1 MVLLLLAFFLS
12 GIAGLV
18 YEIAW
23 MRSLELV
30 FGGSTPA
37 VSTVLAAFMGG
48 LALGSGLLGRRFDRA
63 KLRPLTLYGYLEA
76 GIAVTALIVP
86 LGLGLSSSL
95 YRASYGVDGPG
106 FGAGILR
113 FALVFIVL
121 VIPTMLMGATF
132 PVIVRAYDEER
143 RERVSARSIAWLYGL
158 NTLGAVIGVGLAG
171 FVLLRL
177 FGTTVAL
184 ACAAALNLAAAALA
198 LLLSRARRDRQA
210 VSSSAARSPAA
221 SAPSSSAARSPIA
234 SAPSPSATRSPVA
247 SASPAHSTPAP
258 DRIPVRAYVAA
269 AFLAGFAA
277 LACEVVWSRVL
288 KLVLASSIFSV
299 STMLMAFLSGIAIGS
314 LVISAR
320 KRISPRVIPLLLLGL
335 GAAMAIAI
343 PLIFESSR
351 LFSGISRVVAG
362 GRAQTWGAILSARFL
377 LAAAIMFVPA
387 ALSGALF
394 PCLVHRVAE
403 ARRDSRAIGAP
414 VGLVYASNTV
424 GGVLGSLGAGFV
436 LIPLL
441 GTQGTVLLAAALLIL
456 MAAYL
461 LHRAHAPRE
470 APVSYALLV
479 AAAIVCVVAGVARGG
494 DHFLGKLSK
503 GPDTRTLRYEEGVG
517 ATVIVVQQGAQ
528 GELCLYTNGTFAV
541 DTSPESQQAVAFL
554 GHVPALFD
562 ERAIAGGA
570 SSAASI
576 PPSPGPARGATSAP
590 SALVIGFG
598 MGCTLAAV
606 ASHDYADITCV
617 EIVPGVIDAA
627 PMFAEYNSEVYR
639 DPRVRFV
646 VEDGRSYLAGSGR
659 TFDLITCDPIHPA
672 FGSPALYT
680 REYFELC
687 RAHLSPD
694 GVIAQYLPLHQL
706 APEDFRLL
714 LRTVASVFPHCAVF
728 LAVSHGVIIGSPAP
742 LALDLAALERI
753 FSAAS
758 DAEAARRGPV
768 AGELLARAGIASSPK
783 LLSCLALDSRGVAA
797 LAGSGPLNTDDHPV
811 LEFSESRSYGKDTRS
826 ANLAA
831 LLAIEPDPVSLLASQ
846 AVPPDADFSSALGR
860 AVQGR
865 RHLLGSLFAH
875 GRGDDGKALE
885 EIRLADQAWPDD
897 PDIVGLGG
905 DALGYAYF
913 VYAQRLFDSWRKVAP
928 GQAASAAAAES
939 DKLDAAEAALVR
951 ARTIL
956 PTNAEVAAL
965 WRAIQAGKG
974 EPQLQ

>member
-48 LALGSGLLGRRFDRA
+48 LALGSGILGRRFDRM

-76 GIAVTALIVP
+76 GIAVAALIVP
-86 LGLGLSSSL
+86 LGLGLSSAL
-95 YRASYGVDGPG
+95 YRASYGVEGPG

-132 PVIVRAYDEER
+132 PAIVRAYDEER
-143 RERVSARSIAWLYGL
+143 RERVSSRSIAWLYGW

-177 FGTTVAL
+177 FGTTVTL

-198 LLLSRARRDRQA
+198 LLLSRARRERQA
-210 VSSSAARSPAA
+210 VSPSAARSP
-221 SAPSSSAARSPIA
+221 
-234 SAPSPSATRSPVA
+234 VA
-247 SASPAHSTPAP
+247 WASPAHSTPAH

-320 KRISPRVIPLLLLGL
+320 KRISPRAIPLLLLGL

-403 ARRDSRAIGAP
+403 ARRDSRAIGGP

-441 GTQGTVLLAAALLIL
+441 GTQGAVLLAAVLLIL

-470 APVSYALLV
+470 APFSYALLV
-479 AAAIVCVVAGVARGG
+479 AAAIVCIVAGVARGG

-570 SSAASI
+570 GSAASI
-576 PPSPGPARGATSAP
+576 PPSPGPARGASSAP

-659 TFDLITCDPIHPA
+659 IFDLITCDPIHPA

-714 LRTVASVFPHCAVF
+714 LRTVANVFPHCAVF

-742 LALDLAALERI
+742 LALDLAALDRI

-768 AGELLARAGIASSPK
+768 AGELLARAGIASSAK

-831 LLAIEPDPVSLLASQ
+831 FLAIEPDPESLLAAQ
-846 AVPPDADFSSALGR
+846 AAPLDAGFSRALGQ

-865 RHLLGSLFAH
+865 RHLLASLLAH
-875 GRGDDGKALE
+875 GRGDDAKALE

-928 GQAASAAAAES
+928 GQAASAGAAES
-939 DKLDAAEAALVR
+939 DKLDAAEAAILR

-956 PTNAEVAAL
+956 PANAEVAAL
-965 WRAIQAGKG
+965 WKAIQAGKR
-974 EPQLQ
+974 ESEQQSLR

>member
-1 MVLLLLAFFLS
+1 M
-12 GIAGLV
+12 
-18 YEIAW
+18 
-23 MRSLELV
+23 
-30 FGGSTPA
+30 
-37 VSTVLAAFMGG
+37 
-48 LALGSGLLGRRFDRA
+48 
-63 KLRPLTLYGYLEA
+63 
-76 GIAVTALIVP
+76 
-86 LGLGLSSSL
+86 
-95 YRASYGVDGPG
+95 
-106 FGAGILR
+106 
-113 FALVFIVL
+113 
-121 VIPTMLMGATF
+121 
-132 PVIVRAYDEER
+132 
-143 RERVSARSIAWLYGL
+143 
-158 NTLGAVIGVGLAG
+158 
-171 FVLLRL
+171 
-177 FGTTVAL
+177 
-184 ACAAALNLAAAALA
+184 
-198 LLLSRARRDRQA
+198 
-210 VSSSAARSPAA
+210 
-221 SAPSSSAARSPIA
+221 
-234 SAPSPSATRSPVA
+234 
-247 SASPAHSTPAP
+247 
-258 DRIPVRAYVAA
+258 RAYVAA

-403 ARRDSRAIGAP
+403 ARRDSRAIGGP

-441 GTQGTVLLAAALLIL
+441 GTQGAVLLAAALLIL

-470 APVSYALLV
+470 APFSYALLV
-479 AAAIVCVVAGVARGG
+479 AAAIVCIVAGVARGG

-517 ATVIVVQQGAQ
+517 ATVIVVQLGAQ

-714 LRTVASVFPHCAVF
+714 LRTFASVFPQCAVF

-742 LALDLAALERI
+742 LALDLAALDRI

-768 AGELLARAGIASSPK
+768 ARELLVRAGIASSAK

-831 LLAIEPDPVSLLASQ
+831 FLAIEPDPESLLAAQ
-846 AVPPDADFSSALGR
+846 AAPLDAGFSRALGQ

-865 RHLLGSLFAH
+865 RHLLASLLAH
-875 GRGDDGKALE
+875 GRGDDAKALE

-905 DALGYAYF
+905 DALGYSYF

-928 GQAASAAAAES
+928 GQAASAGAAAS
-939 DKLDAAEAALVR
+939 DRLDAAETAILR

-956 PTNAEVAAL
+956 PTNTEVAAL
-965 WRAIQAGKG
+965 WKTIQAGKRG
-974 EPQLQ
+974 SEQLSLR